1 MSLLACVQNHLAT
14 STHRFLSLDLYHL
27 SLSGIIL
34 STPYGI
40 ELYLMTVP
48 ESNFSSPNSSMT
60 CFCEVG
66 LIQLFRNS
74 CSPSHF
80 QNQQQYSFS
89 NTAMPGAQS
98 TSTTTHSQQSL
109 LNSATHSNSYD
120 SQFSS
125 FAGPASMSGAV
136 APGPNPFP
144 CSTIPTGNANFSANS
159 SDPNQPK
166 NATKFQIMSELMQMG
181 FTDQQEMN
189 NGTRQLK
196 KPQPMRSCYSL
207 SRNAKK
213 PMKQEK
219 KMKFNC

>member
-1 MSLLACVQNHLAT
+1 
-14 STHRFLSLDLYHL
+14 
-27 SLSGIIL
+27 
-34 STPYGI
+34 
-40 ELYLMTVP
+40 
-48 ESNFSSPNSSMT
+48 
-60 CFCEVG
+60 
-66 LIQLFRNS
+66 
-74 CSPSHF
+74 
-80 QNQQQYSFS
+80 
-89 NTAMPGAQS
+89 MPGAQS

-196 KPQPMRSCYSL
+196 KTTANEVMLFIVTQCKEANEARKEDEVQLL
-207 SRNAKK
+207 SEEQKREQEQLKNA
-213 PMKQEK
+213 QRTEK
-219 KMKFNC
+219 LAGANSITGDI